1 MPQTDLASMKAVRFD
16 KYGDIDVLQLV
27 NVPIPE
33 PALGQVLLKVK
44 AASINPGEASLRKG
58 LLHAIFPATF
68 PSGEGSDFAGVV
80 TKVGANVQGFSSGD
94 ELIGFTN
101 FRASHAEY
109 VIAEPQNLIRKP
121 SNVPWEVAGSLP
133 VAGSTAYAAVRAVSL
148 NPGDTVAVSGA
159 AGGVGSIAVQLAKRA
174 GAEVIGIAS
183 PSNHA
188 WLTARGVK
196 PLAYGD
202 DLIDRLRAVHVTSF
216 IDTHGHGY
224 VKLAVDLG
232 IDPTR
237 INTII
242 DFEAAKQYGTK
253 SEGSQSA
260 MNSAVLEE
268 LAQLLASGDLE
279 IPIAA
284 TYPLSEVRAAFRQ
297 LEQGHAHGKIV
308 LVE

>member
-1 MPQTDLASMKAVRFD
+1 MVETDQTNMKAVRFD

-27 NVPIPE
+27 NVPTPK
-33 PALGQVLLKVK
+33 PASGEVLLKVK
-44 AASINPGEASLRKG
+44 AASINPGEASIRKG
-58 LLHAIFPATF
+58 LLQKMFPTTF
-68 PSGEGSDFAGVV
+68 PSGEGSDLAGVV
-80 TKVGANVQGFSSGD
+80 AKVGADVTALSSGD
-94 ELIGFTN
+94 ELIGFSN
-101 FRASHAEY
+101 LRASHAEY
-109 VIAEPQNLIRKP
+109 VIAEVHNLVKKP

-159 AGGVGSIAVQLAKRA
+159 VGGVGSIAVQLAKRT

-188 WLTARGVK
+188 WLTAHGVK
-196 PLAYGD
+196 PFAYGN
-202 DLIDRLRAVHVTSF
+202 DLSDRLREVGLTAF
-216 IDTHGHGY
+216 IDTHGQGY
-224 VKLAVDLG
+224 VKLAIDLG
-232 IDPTR
+232 VNPAR

-260 MNSAVLEE
+260 MNAAVLEE

-284 TYPLSEVRAAFRQ
+284 TFPLDEVRAAFRQ
-297 LEQGHAHGKIV
+297 LEQGHTRGKIV
-308 LVE
+308 LLP